1 MNKDTFLC
9 FLEFFGRQFF
19 FQKINLFIT
28 QLSKIVQA
36 IIYPMVVRFIF
47 STIQHD
53 DTGVS
58 PVKRGISFISHII
71 KMVTQ
76 ADRIGIADF
85 MVATHKESRYAIA
98 THSFGQF
105 TDKCGCL
112 LVIHRIIH
120 TVTIEN
126 NKIIFNI
133 LYLFT

>member
-1 MNKDTFLC
+1 MVIRFVFPT
-9 FLEFFGRQFF
+9 
-19 FQKINLFIT
+19 
-28 QLSKIVQA
+28 VQ
-36 IIYPMVVRFIF
+36 
-47 STIQHD
+47 HN
-53 DTGVS
+53 DTGIPPIERAVS
-58 PVKRGISFISHII
+58 PVPY
-71 KMVTQ
+71 VVVVVAQT
-76 ADRIGIADF
+76 DRIGIADF